1 MISKRWITLWYIVVL
16 LLQKRFLSD
25 FEARSLS
32 SPLTVPHNRSWKQS
46 DAILGE
52 KSLRHWSHFKTWISP
67 LSFYYKEQSTANER
81 MFFVVGKHFPTSK
94 QACYFVHA
102 RFKYRV
108 YFCGFGY
115 VILCFRFTILSVQ
128 PLLTAPFFGRC
139 VQCTRYQWLCTF
151 FHGTWLF
158 SILLL
163 LS

>member
-1 MISKRWITLWYIVVL
+1 M
-16 LLQKRFLSD
+16 
-25 FEARSLS
+25 
-32 SPLTVPHNRSWKQS
+32 
-46 DAILGE
+46 GE

-115 VILCFRFTILSVQ
+115 VLCFRFTILSPFDR
-128 PLLTAPFFGRC
+128 PLFWEVCPVHSVSAMIMHVFSLNLAFFYTVIAVLVSLLQLSPFLASISPGIIRFNSSFHWLT
-139 VQCTRYQWLCTF
+139 
-151 FHGTWLF
+151 
-158 SILLL
+158 I
-163 LS
+163 